1 MKLLCL
7 TETKKCP
14 KCGNEM
20 VSVFSLD
27 SYGEV
32 RIKKVGDLYGDPY
45 YSFQLQTMRYIELY
59 NEKYMKQRQTETGRG
74 ASYSLLKEL
83 QMKAGN

>member
-1 MKLLCL
+1 L

-14 KCGNEM
+14 KCGSEM

-32 RIKKVGDLYGDPY
+32 RIKKVGDLYGDHVIP
-45 YSFQLQTMRYIELY
+45 FNCKQCGYIELY
-59 NEKYMKQRQTETGRG
+59 NEKYMKQQTNRD
-74 ASYSLLKEL
+74 K
-83 QMKAGN
+83 